1 MILGTEAK
9 SQCLFILKKQEKMMK
24 TRRLFEEQVKTK
36 EFEAMV
42 LFAEEKKGVYS
53 IVLDQTAFFPE
64 GGGQPGD
71 SGSLFVEGEEIP
83 VLDTR
88 EKDGVIFHLTK
99 QPLETGTRVKGVL
112 NWDRRLRNMQNHS
125 GEHILSGLIYQR
137 FGYHNVGFHMGSEAV
152 TLDLDGVISQEELL
166 ELEEKVNQAI
176 EEDVEVEVL
185 YPSGEELQE
194 MFYRSKKEIEGQVR
208 IVRIPGYDSCA
219 CCGTHVERTG
229 EIRLLKILGVQ
240 NYKGG
245 VRISMLA
252 GKDALE
258 DYGRKHVM
266 IQEATHLLSVKPE
279 KVTEG
284 IQKALNQQAA
294 LKSRLIGLQ
303 RQIGEEKAEAVPE
316 GSQRIC
322 FLEPNFQMEE
332 LREMVNKAALRCKMA
347 LGLLPVGENLCQYVL
362 ISNEQDVR
370 SLGKELNQRFSGKG
384 GGQSSMVQGTLV
396 GTGEEIKT
404 CFLSM

>member
-1 MILGTEAK
+1 
-9 SQCLFILKKQEKMMK
+9 MK

>member
-1 MILGTEAK
+1 
-9 SQCLFILKKQEKMMK
+9 MK

-36 EFEAMV
+36 EFEATV
-42 LFAEEKKGVYS
+42 LSAEEKKGIYH

-71 SGSLFVEGEEIP
+71 RGTLFTEKEEIP

-99 QPLETGTRVKGVL
+99 QPLEEGTSVKGLL
-112 NWDRRLRNMQNHS
+112 NWDFRLRNMQNHS
-125 GEHILSGLIYQR
+125 GEHILSGLIHQR

-166 ELEEKVNQAI
+166 ELEAKVNQAI
-176 EEDVEVEVL
+176 EENIEVEVL
-185 YPSGEELQE
+185 YPAREELSGL
-194 MFYRSKKEIEGQVR
+194 FYRSKKEIEGQVR

-245 VRISMLA
+245 VRISMLT
-252 GKDALE
+252 GKDAIE
-258 DYGRKHVM
+258 DYGKKHGM

-279 KVTEG
+279 KVVEG
-284 IQKALNQQAA
+284 IQKTLDQQAA

-303 RQIGEEKAEAVPE
+303 RQIGQEKAEAVLE
-316 GSQRIC
+316 GSEKVC
-322 FLEPNFQMEE
+322 FLEPNFQIEE
-332 LREMVNKAALRCKMA
+332 LREMVNKAALRCKLA
-347 LGLLPVGENLCQYVL
+347 LGLLPVGEHLCQYVL

-370 SLGKELNQRFSGKG
+370 PLGKELNGMFSGKG
-384 GGQSSMVQGTLV
+384 GGQPSMVQGTLA
-396 GTGEEIKT
+396 GTGEEIRSY
-404 CFLSM
+404 FLSM